1 MAEGFITR
9 RGGGGSVRTPI
20 ITITSETELPADPKP
35 GTIAILTT
43 TPIGCIYAQ
52 TSTPESPS
60 VGDLWF
66 SPSAVA
72 NVVYIDGKEA
82 YAVKTVR
89 QYNGTAWETV
99 NAFQYID
106 GAWST
111 MVYLLKGIDEC
122 KPITGG
128 WKAIAIRRA
137 SSWTDSET
145 QAPEVEKI
153 DGGIILTQS
162 ASGYKSGAYHTT
174 QQIDVSGYDV
184 LCIQGEMTIKNR
196 GEVRLVSAVG
206 PYSESNTV
214 LYEELPSSGA
224 IDIKLDVSGL
234 TGDYYVLFD
243 VATDGDTSTIL
254 TLTKIW
260 LYKATYLFDNGDQ
273 YEAVT
278 GGWTSKKG
286 SGGVVTFGSTQM
298 TLTYMGN
305 SDRTAALYTAKK
317 IKISGSKLYCTV
329 DITANGQFFE
339 FGIASSVTSSETIGF
354 VSKSTVQSGKTG
366 SMTVTIDTSG
376 SVDKEYYV
384 VARTYGATTAN
395 ISKVWMA

>member
-1 MAEGFITR
+1 MADCFITR

-43 TPIGCIYAQ
+43 TPIGRIYAQ

-99 NAFQYID
+99 NAFQYTD

-111 MVYLLKGIDEC
+111 MVYLLNGIDEC
-122 KPITGG
+122 KPVTGG
-128 WKAIAIRRA
+128 WKAIAIRRD
-137 SSWTDSET
+137 SSWTESEKL
-145 QAPEVEKI
+145 APTITKV

-162 ASGYKSGAYHTT
+162 ASGYKSGAYHTS
-174 QQIDVSGYDV
+174 QKIDVSGYDV
-184 LCIQGEMTIKNR
+184 LRIQGEMTIKNK

-224 IDIKLDVSGL
+224 IDITMDVSGL

-243 VATDGDTSTIL
+243 IACDSSKSTIF

-260 LYKATYLFDNGDQ
+260 LYKVWYLFDNGDQ

-278 GGWTSKKG
+278 GGWYQYSREG
-286 SGGVVTFGSTQM
+286 
-298 TLTYMGN
+298 Y
-305 SDRTAALYTAKK
+305 
-317 IKISGSKLYCTV
+317 
-329 DITANGQFFE
+329 NG
-339 FGIASSVTSSETIGF
+339 
-354 VSKSTVQSGKTG
+354 
-366 SMTVTIDTSG
+366 
-376 SVDKEYYV
+376 
-384 VARTYGATTAN
+384 TAN
-395 ISKVWMA
+395 IGEVISLNAPLGTTAAATMRNKIDLSGYKSVEIYVSSFYSGVNIIVAETNSGYVQDNYVVNKSCKAKGWHSADVSSLSGEYYIYVTCGNDASATVDQVRLA